1 MSVFSSVKNAVE
13 FGKASRV
20 GLVARKYSPQIL
32 TGVGV
37 TGVVVSAV
45 LSSKA
50 TLKLEET
57 IDKHNEDLRKVKK
70 FATERTAEE
79 YSSTDAQKDK
89 AIIYTRMVV
98 DIAKLYAVPVSVG
111 LVSLG
116 CIIGGQGIQYKRTVA
131 SVAAYESV
139 KKSFEKYRERVVNE
153 LGLDKDTEF
162 ARNYTRE
169 EATEEGGKPTIHVD
183 LSPNDTVAIF
193 DRNNTNWKSSPEYNI
208 NFAQCQETFAQQ
220 RLDAKGH
227 VFLNEV
233 LADFNLPHTRAGA
246 ILGWVQSEDSPNVV
260 DFGITD
266 LQSANAH
273 IFGAGEDE
281 IDCVMLNFHGLEVIW
296 DKI

>member
-1 MSVFSSVKNAVE
+1 MSVVSSVKNAVQ

-57 IDKHNEDLRKVKK
+57 IDKHTEDLRKVKR

-89 AIIYTRMVV
+89 AIVYTRMVV
-98 DIAKLYAVPVSVG
+98 DISKLYALPVSIG

-131 SVAAYESV
+131 SVAAFKSVEESF
-139 KKSFEKYRERVVNE
+139 KRYRARVVEE

-162 ARNYTRE
+162 AKNYTRE
-169 EATEEGGKPTIHVD
+169 EATEEGGLPTIHVNLD
-183 LSPNDTVAIF
+183 PNDTVAFF
-193 DRNNTNWKSSPEYNI
+193 DRNNVNWKSSPEYNL
-208 NFAQCQETFAQQ
+208 NFVQCQETFAQQ
-220 RLDAKGH
+220 RLDHKGH

-233 LADFNLPHTRAGA
+233 LGDLNMPHTRAGA
-246 ILGWVQSEDSPNVV
+246 VLGWIQSEDSPNVV
-260 DFGITD
+260 DFGIED
-266 LQSANAH
+266 LQTGMAH
-273 IFGAGEDE
+273 VFGAGEDE
-281 IDCVMLNFHGLEVIW
+281 VDAVMLNFHGLQIIW